1 MTNQVDI
8 FKKYGLGEN
17 GFTKVEQPMRKHSST
32 ILHNDEEIFESPIPE
47 GQKLKKKDLLRYENV
62 NTIRNYM
69 SANKGADYMDMDK
82 ETLVED
88 FVDHMRFF
96 NTNSLGTAGEVRF
109 ISKADD
115 NTKAMAAEAYNLY
128 DSMGN
133 VFVNDGAYGAI
144 DGVKDYVFAAVADP
158 TNLVGVLTGG
168 FGKAAALGVTQGSK
182 QALRQAASQAA
193 KRAAQNGATKEAA
206 ENAGIEAGTLMAQR
220 MIAKSASGKE
230 VAAAARKAAR
240 VAKAEVRLKAA
251 QAAASGVAKDR
262 LKKAGKAAALQT
274 TAIDGLIAGLQ
285 DMSIQNMYIDVG
297 AQEEY
302 SQLQTGLSLAL
313 GGVGGGL
320 HYAFGKFEGASGL
333 GDAVSEAKAL
343 SRAGV
348 ASEILDNV
356 KLKSINKDIE
366 AAEAM
371 PAATKGQKTAK
382 TRKINQLKAE
392 KRKLKREIVGKPLL
406 PDVKDQERATKAIKD
421 GIKRWDEKVKSGEY
435 LTEGYTAD
443 DISQEAVAI
452 PEILL
457 KQIMLGDGNKGGV
470 AAVFRERG
478 IKLRRDTKVSDIM
491 TNLVRFMPEEDLQE
505 ISTLFRERV
514 SLTLG
519 ETADLGVEIG
529 EIIAADVSKAGKKLA
544 VMSQVRRTIDYG
556 VVAGNEILAS
566 TLQSKEIRDTLEEE
580 GLLGTAKKAKRISYG
595 QNVWKRLLV
604 SSPATTAANVM
615 GYGQFFSGQVIADIF
630 SGGLMM
636 VGAAGKL
643 AIGDAKGAR
652 ELTRQAKVY
661 AQIQAQK
668 MKNFADPFTTHDS
681 YMKLMKEIKD
691 ETGNTDIQSLLF
703 ETVAGGVERSAKRFS
718 MDPDDPTYKAVERL
732 TNASMQITGV
742 RVQDTFT
749 KSQMF
754 MTELDKN
761 LRLKGARLDKELNLS
776 DVLKQGKLEEID
788 DDVIGG
794 AIDTTLRSVFSKD
807 YTTNDQMLG
816 EVAKFVEKAS
826 NTPGLGTIIPF
837 GRFMN
842 NVVATAYQWGPAS
855 LLPAAAR
862 IAKDGDIQSVEALS
876 RAMVGS
882 AGLGL
887 AMLYSEKQ
895 EKQGLA
901 FNEINAG
908 GGTVVDVRN
917 VFPMSAFLAMG
928 RAANLKRK
936 GEPVP
941 KELIQEIGN
950 QLAIGQVARDA
961 QFSNDLYNIFDMMF
975 NEGGGN
981 RGTTLDALYKTT
993 GNISAGFTRP
1003 LDAVNRMVGFLT
1015 ETDTAKDIR
1024 QARGGAVFTQS
1035 ATKYFD
1041 NILEVLVGETENIT
1055 GEKLRLATREGD
1067 IYDANPL
1074 ARILGISIKQGKT
1087 AAEKA
1092 YSLAELQT
1100 WTADQRGKIP
1110 TYDRIFNESIAP
1122 LLEPKMTRLL
1132 KDKRFTEG
1140 QGLPEGTSLLQYRR
1154 DRVKYELS
1162 QARKETREMLDY
1174 YENPGFLDRLR
1185 YRASTK
1191 GSKEQQEEALK
1202 YMQRNGVSA
1211 TSIRDF
1217 NFRELNMFNSYIDHL
1232 QYIKKGN

>member
-8 FKKYGLGEN
+8 FKKYGLSEN

-69 SANKGADYMDMDK
+69 SANKGADYIDMDK
-82 ETLVED
+82 ESLVED

-115 NTKAMAAEAYNLY
+115 NTKAMAAEAYKLY

-193 KRAAQNGATKEAA
+193 KRAAQSGATKEAA

-421 GIKRWDEKVKSGEY
+421 GIKRWDEKVKAG
-435 LTEGYTAD
+435 
-443 DISQEAVAI
+443 EAVLEENTAI
-452 PEILL
+452 PETLL
-457 KQIMLGDGNKGGV
+457 REIMLGNENRGGV
-470 AAVFRERG
+470 AAIFRERG
-478 IKLRRDTKVSDIM
+478 IKLRRDTKVSDLM
-491 TNLVRFMPEEDLQE
+491 TNLLRFMPEQDLQD
-505 ISTLFRERV
+505 ISVLFRHRV
-514 SLTLG
+514 GLTLG

-529 EIIAADVSKAGKKLA
+529 EIIAADVSRAGKKLA

-566 TLQSKEIRDTLEEE
+566 TLQSKEVRDTIES
-580 GLLGTAKKAKRISYG
+580 GMLGNIKRAKRFSYG

-615 GYGQFFSGQVIADIF
+615 GYGQFFSGQVVADIF

-661 AQIQAQK
+661 TQIQAQK
-668 MKNFADPFTTHDS
+668 MKNFVDPFTTHDS

-703 ETVAGGVERSAKRFS
+703 ETVAGGVERSAKRFN
-718 MDPDDPTYKAVERL
+718 MDPDDPLYKVVERL
-732 TNASMQITGV
+732 TNASMEITGV

-761 LRLKGARLDKELNLS
+761 LRLKGARLDKELNLN

-807 YTTNDQMLG
+807 YTTDDQMLG
-816 EVAKFVEKAS
+816 KIAKTVETAS
-826 NTPGLGTIIPF
+826 NTPGLGFILPF
-837 GRFMN
+837 GRFIN

-862 IAKDGDIQSVEALS
+862 IARTGDIQSVEAMS
-876 RAMVGS
+876 RALVGTS
-882 AGLGL
+882 GLGL

-917 VFPMSAFLAMG
+917 VFPMSAFLAVG
-928 RAANLKRK
+928 RAANLRRK

-941 KELIQEIGN
+941 KELMQEIGG
-950 QLAIGQVARDA
+950 QLAVGQVARDA
-961 QFSNDLYNIFDMMF
+961 QFANDLLNIFDMMF

-981 RGTTLDALYKTT
+981 RGTTLDALYKTL
-993 GNISAGFTRP
+993 GNISAGVTRP

-1015 ETDTAKDIR
+1015 ETDTAKDVR

-1074 ARILGISIKQGKT
+1074 ARILGISVKQGKT

>member
-1 MTNQVDI
+1 MP
-8 FKKYGLGEN
+8 
-17 GFTKVEQPMRKHSST
+17 EQ
-32 ILHNDEEIFESPIPE
+32 D
-47 GQKLKKKDLLRYENV
+47 
-62 NTIRNYM
+62 
-69 SANKGADYMDMDK
+69 
-82 ETLVED
+82 
-88 FVDHMRFF
+88 
-96 NTNSLGTAGEVRF
+96 
-109 ISKADD
+109 
-115 NTKAMAAEAYNLY
+115 
-128 DSMGN
+128 
-133 VFVNDGAYGAI
+133 
-144 DGVKDYVFAAVADP
+144 
-158 TNLVGVLTGG
+158 
-168 FGKAAALGVTQGSK
+168 
-182 QALRQAASQAA
+182 
-193 KRAAQNGATKEAA
+193 
-206 ENAGIEAGTLMAQR
+206 
-220 MIAKSASGKE
+220 
-230 VAAAARKAAR
+230 
-240 VAKAEVRLKAA
+240 
-251 QAAASGVAKDR
+251 
-262 LKKAGKAAALQT
+262 
-274 TAIDGLIAGLQ
+274 LQ
-285 DMSIQNMYIDVG
+285 D
-297 AQEEY
+297 
-302 SQLQTGLSLAL
+302 
-313 GGVGGGL
+313 
-320 HYAFGKFEGASGL
+320 
-333 GDAVSEAKAL
+333 
-343 SRAGV
+343 
-348 ASEILDNV
+348 
-356 KLKSINKDIE
+356 
-366 AAEAM
+366 
-371 PAATKGQKTAK
+371 
-382 TRKINQLKAE
+382 
-392 KRKLKREIVGKPLL
+392 
-406 PDVKDQERATKAIKD
+406 
-421 GIKRWDEKVKSGEY
+421 
-435 LTEGYTAD
+435 
-443 DISQEAVAI
+443 ISV
-452 PEILL
+452 
-457 KQIMLGDGNKGGV
+457 
-470 AAVFRERG
+470 
-478 IKLRRDTKVSDIM
+478 
-491 TNLVRFMPEEDLQE
+491 
-505 ISTLFRERV
+505 LFRHRV
-514 SLTLG
+514 GLTLG

-556 VVAGNEILAS
+556 VVSGNEILAS
-566 TLQSKEIRDTLEEE
+566 TIQSKEVRDAIES
-580 GLLGTAKKAKRISYG
+580 GLFGSAKRAKPFSYG

-615 GYGQFFSGQVIADIF
+615 GYGQFFSGQVVADIF

-636 VGAAGKL
+636 LGAAGKL

-661 AQIQAQK
+661 TQIQSQK
-668 MKNFADPFTTHDS
+668 MQNFVDPFTTHDS
-681 YMKLMKEIKD
+681 YIKLMKEIKD

-703 ETVAGGVERSAKRFS
+703 ETVAGGVERSAKRFN
-718 MDPDDPTYKAVERL
+718 MDPDAPVYKTVERI
-732 TNASMQITGV
+732 TNASMKITGV

-761 LRLKGARLDKELNLS
+761 LRLKGARLDKELNLN

-807 YTTNDQMLG
+807 YTTDDQMLG
-816 EVAKFVEKAS
+816 TVAKFVETAS
-826 NTPGLGTIIPF
+826 NTPFLGTIIPF
-837 GRFMN
+837 GRFVN

-862 IAKDGDIQSVEALS
+862 IAKTGDIQSVEAMS
-876 RAMVGS
+876 RAMVGTS
-882 AGLGL
+882 GIGL

-901 FNEINAG
+901 FNEINVG
-908 GGTVVDVRN
+908 GGTIVDVRN
-917 VFPMSAFLAMG
+917 VFPMSTFLVVG

-941 KELIQEIGN
+941 KELQQEIGN
-950 QLAIGQVARDA
+950 QLAVGQVARDA
-961 QFSNDLYNIFDMMF
+961 QFSNDLLNIFDMMF

-981 RGTTLDALYKTT
+981 RGTTLDGIYKQT
-993 GNISAGFTRP
+993 GNVLAGATRP

-1015 ETDTAKDIR
+1015 ETDAAKDVR

-1041 NILEVLVGETENIT
+1041 NILEVLVGESENIT
-1055 GEKLRLATREGD
+1055 GEKLRVATREGD

-1074 ARILGISIKQGKT
+1074 ARILGISVKQGKT

-1110 TYDRIFNESIAP
+1110 MYDRIFNESIAP

>member
-1 MTNQVDI
+1 MAQSLSDFYKSVGMDPSGP
-8 FKKYGLGEN
+8 K
-17 GFTKVEQPMRKHSST
+17 GFTQPTDSRNPITLENH
-32 ILHNDEEIFESPIPE
+32 EEIFESPIPE

-82 ETLVED
+82 DALVED

-144 DGVKDYVFAAVADP
+144 DGVKDYVFAAVTDP
-158 TNLVGVLTGG
+158 TNFVGVLTGG
-168 FGKAAALGVTQGSK
+168 FGKAAALGVTQASK

-356 KLKSINKDIE
+356 KLNSINKDIE

-406 PDVKDQERATKAIKD
+406 PDVKDQENATKAIKD
-421 GIKRWDEKVKSGEY
+421 GIKRWDEKVKAGEDV
-435 LTEGYTAD
+435 LEENT
-443 DISQEAVAI
+443 AI
-452 PEILL
+452 PETLLREILL
-457 KQIMLGDGNKGGV
+457 GNENKGGV
-470 AAVFRERG
+470 AAIFRERG
-478 IKLRRDTKVSDIM
+478 IKLRRDTKVSDLM
-491 TNLVRFMPEEDLQE
+491 TNLLRFMPEQDLQD
-505 ISTLFRERV
+505 ISVLFRHRV
-514 SLTLG
+514 GLTLG

-615 GYGQFFSGQVIADIF
+615 GYGQFFSGQVVADIF

-636 VGAAGKL
+636 VGAAGRL

-703 ETVAGGVERSAKRFS
+703 ETVAGGVERSAKRHN
-718 MDPDDPTYKAVERL
+718 MDPNDPTYKAVERL
-732 TNASMQITGV
+732 TNASMEITGV

-816 EVAKFVEKAS
+816 DVAKFVEKAS

-842 NVVATAYQWGPAS
+842 NVVATAYQWGPAA
-855 LLPAAAR
+855 LIPAAAR
-862 IAKDGDIQSVEALS
+862 IAKTGDIQSVEAMS

-1015 ETDTAKDIR
+1015 ETDTAKDVR

-1041 NILEVLVGETENIT
+1041 NILEVLVGESENIT
-1055 GEKLRLATREGD
+1055 GEKLRVATREGD

-1074 ARILGISIKQGKT
+1074 ARILGISVKQGKT

-1110 TYDRIFNESIAP
+1110 MYDRIFNESIAP

-1140 QGLPEGTSLLQYRR
+1140 QGLPEGKSLLQYRR

-1191 GSKEQQEEALK
+1191 GTKEQQEEALK